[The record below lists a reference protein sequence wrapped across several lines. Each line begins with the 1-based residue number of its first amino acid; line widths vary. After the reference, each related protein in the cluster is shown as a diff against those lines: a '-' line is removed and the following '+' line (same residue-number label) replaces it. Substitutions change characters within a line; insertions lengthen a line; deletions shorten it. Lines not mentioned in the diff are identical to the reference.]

1 MAASNGVS
9 VVVSLAVSLLLV
21 AGMQV
26 FKTAL
31 ASNQLLTIVGG
42 YLASLVFIFVLTAI
56 SNLQMNLF
64 GKHFQTKT
72 LEVLFSLVFACFV
85 ASLVHRVSITTC
97 IIFSGIALYY
107 LNRIGA
113 NHYSSSN
120 SSAAQAVS
128 SKKRR

>member
-1 MAASNGVS
+1 M
-9 VVVSLAVSLLLV
+9 VVSLAVSLLLV

-72 LEVLFSLVFACFV
+72 LEGSSFRMI
-85 ASLVHRVSITTC
+85 H
-97 IIFSGIALYY
+97 LYGD
-107 LNRIGA
+107 RTW
-113 NHYSSSN
+113 YS
-120 SSAAQAVS
+120 
-128 SKKRR
+128 